1 MTSAQQK
8 LCRKRAAIINRFI
21 FDAGRNKKERYILRV
36 LRNNGYD
43 VQIAEQPCEKNLRS
57 VIYVKAPGAKVYQYL
72 ASTHPAPD
80 YDADVLFDCLLFL
93 AEKYYQMQFPLC
105 TSLKRLLVSKAAFY
119 AWITNAVGIDVR
131 VLPLQG
137 GGKEVHYKSAADWK
151 RSTTMHKTFM
161 FHSSGK
167 TLTTTKE
174 IYASILR
181 REAFVAISR
190 LEKRMKEIQDS
201 KTPKP
206 ILQ

>member
-1 MTSAQQK
+1 MSAQQK
-8 LCRKRAAIINRFI
+8 LCRKRAAIVNRFI
-21 FDAGRNKKERYILRV
+21 YNAERNKKERYILRI
-36 LRNNGYD
+36 LRNIGYD

-80 YDADVLFDCLLFL
+80 YDADVLFECLLFL
-93 AEKYYQMQFPLC
+93 AEKFYRMQVGSSA
-105 TSLKRLLVSKAAFY
+105 SLQRLLMCKGAFY
-119 AWITNAVGIDVR
+119 AWIASAIGIDVR
-131 VLPLQG
+131 ILPLKG

-151 RSTTMHKTFM
+151 HSTTMHKNYV

-167 TLTTTKE
+167 TLATTKD
-174 IYASILR
+174 IYASVLR
-181 REAFVAISR
+181 REAFIAISR
-190 LEKRMKEIQDS
+190 LEKRMKEIQDC